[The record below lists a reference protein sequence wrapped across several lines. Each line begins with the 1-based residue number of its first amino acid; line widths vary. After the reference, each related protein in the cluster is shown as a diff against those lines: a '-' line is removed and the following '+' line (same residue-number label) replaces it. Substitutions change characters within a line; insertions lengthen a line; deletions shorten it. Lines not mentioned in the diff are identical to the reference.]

1 MVDIREYW
9 ESDGELKPGKKGVYE
24 YSKMASSYYLITGIS
39 LSLEQWEKLKGFVS
53 EIDKRISGIS

>member
-24 YSKMASSYYLITGIS
+24 NSKMAS
-39 LSLEQWEKLKGFVS
+39 
-53 EIDKRISGIS
+53 